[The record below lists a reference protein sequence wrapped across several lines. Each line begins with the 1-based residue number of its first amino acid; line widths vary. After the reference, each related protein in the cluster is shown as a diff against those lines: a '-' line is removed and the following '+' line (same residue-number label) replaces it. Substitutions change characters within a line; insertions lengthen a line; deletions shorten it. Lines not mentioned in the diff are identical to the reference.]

1 MSNTISKKE
10 TIFLNKILKKSINI
24 NNIYKYEGYILGM
37 LCGEDVVPPSQ
48 FIADMFG
55 SDIEWKNEEEVRL
68 FLELYTKINNKSVTK
83 LASNIYRPIF
93 AKTKEELSQYAFG
106 FLNSFRNSSL
116 TSNEY
121 LGIAYATVNIIYKVD
136 QELLD
141 TDEKY
146 IEFSKLVLEKP
157 IQSLSLAVKDMNDIR
172 LHGYVDESY
181 LSKSN
186 IINFDNM
193 SDTFH

>member
-1 MSNTISKKE
+1 
-10 TIFLNKILKKSINI
+10 
-24 NNIYKYEGYILGM
+24 M

-55 SDIEWKNEEEVRL
+55 SDIELKNEEEVRL

-83 LASNIYRPIF
+83 LVSNIYRPIF
-93 AKTKEELSQYAFG
+93 AKTKEQVSEYAFG
-106 FLNSFRNSSL
+106 FLNSFRSSAL
-116 TSNEY
+116 TSDEY
-121 LGIAYATVNIIYKVD
+121 MGIAYATVNIIHKVD
-136 QELLD
+136 KELLD
-141 TDEKY
+141 TDLKY
-146 IEFSKLVLEKP
+146 IEFSKIVLENP
-157 IQSLSLAVKDMNDIR
+157 ILSLSQAVKDINNIR

-193 SDTFH
+193 SHMSNTFH